1 MKKLICMFLCMLMLC
16 ACAAPAEETIA
27 PIETTEQIA
36 NTGPL
41 SDGTTLKV
49 LAIGNSFSND
59 TTQFLYDIAAA
70 EGVTDIVIGR
80 LYANGCSL
88 EKHWKNAQSNAFAYT
103 YYKNDSG
110 KWNSIDAASLLYG
123 LQDEDWDIITMQQAS
138 KDSGLVETYNEVIGQ
153 LVGYVNENKT
163 NPNAQLVWN
172 MTWAYQQGSTKDTF
186 EPYNYDQMTMYN
198 GILNAVQQGIDTTP
212 YFAAV
217 IPVGTAIQNTRTSF
231 IGDNLTR
238 DTFHLNDL
246 GKVIGGYTWYS
257 VFTGKTLDAINL
269 TNVTA
274 DLTLT
279 DQDKAAI
286 MEAINNAIATPYAV
300 TQSTH
305 TEG

>member
-1 MKKLICMFLCMLMLC
+1 MKKLICILLCMLMLC
-16 ACAAPAEETIA
+16 ACAAPADETTA
-27 PIETTEQIA
+27 PVETTEQVA

-41 SDGTTLKV
+41 SDGKTLKV

-80 LYANGCSL
+80 LYISGCSL
-88 EKHWKNAQSNAFAYT
+88 EKHWKNAQANANAYT

-110 KWNSIDAASLLYG
+110 KWNSIESASLRYG

-138 KDSGLVETYNEVIGQ
+138 AYSGQVETYNEVIGQ

-163 NPNAQLVWN
+163 NPNARLVWN
-172 MTWAYQQGSTKDTF
+172 MTWAYQQGSTKNTF
-186 EPYNYDQMTMYN
+186 EAYDYDQMTMYN
-198 GILNAVQQGIDTTP
+198 GILNAVQKGIDTTP

-257 VFTGKTLDAINL
+257 IFTGKTLDAINL

-286 MEAINNAIATPYAV
+286 IEAINNAVATPYAI

-305 TEG
+305 TGK